1 MALKSDRIEAYTDIS
16 FFCNDTTAERGGIVV
31 FSTTTAGSGT
41 AMDAAGAVVTYAA
54 TASGRVPAGL
64 LLNDVVN
71 LDLTRQHINWHKDE
85 VQTGSKVTLLRQG
98 QVTTNLIVSN
108 SGVTVG
114 PGSGAYVG
122 ANGYLTTLSTN
133 STRVGTF
140 LSAKDADGYA
150 KVDINLT

>member
-31 FSTTTAGSGT
+31 FATGVAGSGA
-41 AMDAAGAVVTYAA
+41 AMDAVGAVVTYAA
-54 TASGRVPAGL
+54 NASGRVPAGL

-98 QVTTNLIVSN
+98 QVTTDSIVAN
-108 SGVTVG
+108 VTVG

-122 ANGYLTTLSTN
+122 ANGDLTTVT
-133 STRVGTF
+133 TPGAKVGTF
-140 LSAKDADGYA
+140 LSAKDTDGYA